1 MDEKIKRI
9 IFIKK
14 DMLKVVVCSS
24 VFLLMVNCDK
34 ANTALE
40 SKSNTDSKKTVES
53 ASKNEDIRVAEKI
66 SIKDNIL
73 RPEVTEKTTATN
85 AEIFQKFE
93 ESTYDRTDLK
103 ERLENHKT
111 ALASLSD
118 HKIFKAI
125 SGPLLK
131 KLSSQHQSFFSAHP
145 QYELLSVT
153 KGSLTSAEESDH
165 VFILF
170 DKNQSII
177 KIFVYQADKNS
188 YRELYRTAKVENG
201 LEDAG
206 CNYSTFG
213 TLDYQMGEEIIE
225 QKDFLGKNVGQ
236 FFIAKPIILQGLKKD
251 ENFAPEHGCFSKG
264 MSTAK
269 KVRFVAI
276 PTSQVYSNWECL
288 TYQSSSDSFLIFY
301 GQAFAD

>member
-1 MDEKIKRI
+1 MFKI
-9 IFIKK
+9 
-14 DMLKVVVCSS
+14 LVCSS
-24 VFLLMVNCDK
+24 AFLLMVNCDK

-40 SKSNTDSKKTVES
+40 SKSNTYSKKTVES
-53 ASKNEDIRVAEKI
+53 ASKNKDIRVAETSSTKE
-66 SIKDNIL
+66 NIL
-73 RPEVTEKTTATN
+73 KPEVTEKTIATTD
-85 AEIFQKFE
+85 EIFQIFE
-93 ESTYDRTDLK
+93 ESTYARTDLK

-125 SGPLLK
+125 SGSLLK
-131 KLSSQHQSFFSAHP
+131 KLSSQHQRFFSAHP
-145 QYELLSVT
+145 QYELLSIT
-153 KGSLTSAEESDH
+153 KGSLTSAAENDH
-165 VFILF
+165 VFIVF

-177 KIFVYQADKNS
+177 KILVYQKDKNG

-225 QKDFLGKNVGQ
+225 QKEFLKKNVGQ
-236 FFIAKPIILQGLKKD
+236 FFIAKPIILKGLKKD
-251 ENFAPEHGCFSKG
+251 ENFAPDHGCFSKG
-264 MSTAK
+264 MDTAK

-288 TYQSSSDSFLIFY
+288 TYQSTSDSFLIFY
-301 GQAFAD
+301 GQGFAD